1 MKGTQLPVVSNGTTT
16 GHKLQGCT
24 LQSLAVFE
32 FHYSQNWIYFVLSR
46 VTTSKGL
53 FLLKDLSL
61 DLDHYAM
68 SKDMRDMISDFQQR
82 IGLELFDSDQYTI
95 ILQQDQHCES
105 RGIVAMDTILE

>member
-32 FHYSQNWIYFVLSR
+32 LHYSQNWIYVVLSR

-61 DLDHYAM
+61 DLDHYDM
-68 SKDMRDMISDFQQR
+68 SKDMRDISHCQQR